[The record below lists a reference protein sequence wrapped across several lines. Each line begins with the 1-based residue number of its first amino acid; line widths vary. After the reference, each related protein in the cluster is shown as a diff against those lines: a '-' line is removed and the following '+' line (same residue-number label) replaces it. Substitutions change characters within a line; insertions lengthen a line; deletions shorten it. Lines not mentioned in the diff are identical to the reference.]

1 MVRLACD
8 RPTTSVGGGAMA
20 RQIVYLFNGNV
31 STQEIATDADDSVKI
46 PASGTRYLHHGKWW
60 FVAKVENCQMIDVQ
74 GPIRTVRIFLTD

>member
-1 MVRLACD
+1 VRLA
-8 RPTTSVGGGAMA
+8 RSRLTTLVVGGAMA

-31 STQEIATDADDSVKI
+31 GTQEIATDPDDSVKI
-46 PASGTRYLHHGKWW
+46 PASGTRHLHNGKWW